1 MDWTMYGWKLDQ
13 DKLGESGL
21 ENTKNQDG
29 RKRRKEGKAGCFVCW
44 GPAIISISQ
53 INFGWART
61 GESSPSIYLPIDYLL
76 SIYYLLG
83 SSLVI

>member
-29 RKRRKEGKAGCFVCW
+29 RKRRKEGKAGFFVRW
-44 GPAIISISQ
+44 GPAIISIS
-53 INFGWART
+53 
-61 GESSPSIYLPIDYLL
+61 D
-76 SIYYLLG
+76 
-83 SSLVI
+83 

>member
-1 MDWTMYGWKLDQ
+1 MRRIVIVDWTMYGWKLDQ

-44 GPAIISISQ
+44 GPAIISIS
-53 INFGWART
+53 
-61 GESSPSIYLPIDYLL
+61 D
-76 SIYYLLG
+76 
-83 SSLVI
+83 